1 MWETQVEC
9 PQAGP
14 KARKARNARAIQR
27 NGRIAGT
34 LQPHTHNWH
43 YEAVLGA
50 TMAPTCNASAMGR
63 NASAMGAMGA
73 MGGQCVLCAR
83 NGAMRPQ

>member
-14 KARKARNARAIQR
+14 KARKARNARAMQR

-50 TMAPTCNASAMGR
+50 IHP
-63 NASAMGAMGA
+63 
-73 MGGQCVLCAR
+73 QCER
-83 NGAMRPQ
+83 NGAQCERNGHNGRNGRAMCAVRPQ